1 MRILIAHRDPAIAR
15 ALERMLRQ
23 EDVTIAADAV
33 TATGYDLVLG
43 DRPEVLAAMREMPGS
58 PACVLVVE
66 PLTWE
71 ALCDAIAKA
80 RAAQRRERKP
90 RRARRRDG
98 MVTQEL

>member
-1 MRILIAHRDPAIAR
+1 
-15 ALERMLRQ
+15 
-23 EDVTIAADAV
+23 
-33 TATGYDLVLG
+33 
-43 DRPEVLAAMREMPGS
+43 MPGS

-71 ALCDAIAKA
+71 ALCNTIAKA

-90 RRARRRDG
+90 RRARRRYG